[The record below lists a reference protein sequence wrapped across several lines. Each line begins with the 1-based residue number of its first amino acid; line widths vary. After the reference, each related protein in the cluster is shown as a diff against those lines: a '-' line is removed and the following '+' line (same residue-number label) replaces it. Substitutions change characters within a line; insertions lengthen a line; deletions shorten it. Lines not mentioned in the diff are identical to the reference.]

1 MSISWSD
8 VSKVVGS
15 VAPTIGTLLGGP
27 AGAAVGS
34 LVSSALGVNNDQASV
49 SAALQNDPD
58 ALVKIKELEVNAK
71 VQLQQIAA
79 SAVHDQVLA
88 NQAAF
93 QAEVDDRKSARDYAS
108 TQTRDWIRPAIAVI
122 LLAGSIG
129 IAFSILTQRTELPDQ
144 LAITVGTVIGYW
156 FSELKQVLAF
166 YFGTTKTANESAST
180 ITQFAVK
187 DGIVSSNPTKEQNK

>member
-1 MSISWSD
+1 MSFSWSD

-27 AGAAVGS
+27 AGAAVGT
-34 LVSSALGVNNDQASV
+34 LVSTALGVNNDEVSV

-58 ALVKIKELEVNAK
+58 ALVKIKELETNAK

-79 SAVHDQVLA
+79 TAVHDQVLA
-88 NQAAF
+88 DQAAF
-93 QAEVDDRKSARDYAS
+93 QAEVEDRKSARDFAA
-108 TQTRDWIRPAIAVI
+108 TQPKDWIRPTIAVI

-129 IAFSILTQRTELPDQ
+129 IAYSILTQTTELPTQ

-166 YFGTTKTANESAST
+166 YFGTTKNANESAAT

-187 DGIVSSNPTKEQNK
+187 DGVVSSNPTKGNN